1 MPAAPPAPTARPTLT
16 RQRCWNHP
24 EREAAVRCPSCER
37 FYCRE
42 CVTEHAGRMVCA
54 ACLRAEFAA
63 AERRPRPGSGTVGRA
78 VRATA
83 AGAWQAAQV
92 GGGIVLAWFFFHL
105 AAQKLASLPENFHE
119 GTFWKAAVL
128 GSNPDE

>member
-1 MPAAPPAPTARPTLT
+1 MPAAPTATRPTLT

-24 EREAAVRCPSCER
+24 EREAAARCPSCGQ

-54 ACLRAEFAA
+54 ACLRKQFA
-63 AERRPRPGSGTVGRA
+63 AERRPDAGGSGAGR
-78 VRATA
+78 RALRA
-83 AGAWQAAQV
+83 AGAGAWRAAQV

-105 AAQKLASLPENFHE
+105 AAQKLASLPEKFHE

-128 GSNPDE
+128 GEPDDE